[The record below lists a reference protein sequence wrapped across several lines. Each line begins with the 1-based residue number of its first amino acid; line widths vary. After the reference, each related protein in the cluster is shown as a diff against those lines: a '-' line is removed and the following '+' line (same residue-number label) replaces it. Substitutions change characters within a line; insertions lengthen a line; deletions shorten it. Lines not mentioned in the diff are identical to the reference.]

1 MQVPRLK
8 VAPRSKEQL
17 GESAGHTAVLRQLLG
32 DAHWEL
38 WVFQQFSRLAG
49 GAHLTAHPGS
59 AETPPQG
66 AEVLQTSMAPGCT
79 KPLALSTGSS

>member
-17 GESAGHTAVLRQLLG
+17 GESAGHTAVLCQFLG

-38 WVFQQFSRLAG
+38 WVFQQISHLW
-49 GAHLTAHPGS
+49 GAHLTAHRAS

>member
-1 MQVPRLK
+1 MQVPKLK
-8 VAPRSKEQL
+8 AAPRSKEQL
-17 GESAGHTAVLRQLLG
+17 GELAGHTAVLRQLLG

-38 WVFQQFSRLAG
+38 WVFQQFSRLW
-49 GAHLTAHPGS
+49 GAHLTTHPGS